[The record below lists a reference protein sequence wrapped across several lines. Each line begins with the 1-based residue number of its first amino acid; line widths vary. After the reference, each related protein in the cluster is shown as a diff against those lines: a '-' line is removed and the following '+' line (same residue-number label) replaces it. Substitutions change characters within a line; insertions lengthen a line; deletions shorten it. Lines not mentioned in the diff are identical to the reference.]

1 MHYLDNAAT
10 TRPFPSIIEF
20 VQQCLTTQFGNPS
33 SIHPAGVK
41 ANQIIEESRKTLAG
55 IFDVPLAGVI
65 FCSSGTES
73 DNLAL
78 KGLINNQSDTNTSL
92 VTTKLE
98 HAAILN
104 TAEWLEQCG
113 IQVKYVDI
121 DSSSGRI
128 DLQHL
133 AAIIGPNTRLVSI
146 QHVNSETGIIQDLS
160 EISRI
165 VKLRNPSAIVHS
177 DGVQAFSKI
186 PVNLKQMGVDLYS
199 ISAHK
204 FHGIKGAA
212 ALICA
217 RDTPLTALIHGG
229 GQEFGLRSGTEN
241 VAAIAAMGQAAKISF
256 MNLQTNL
263 KEISAFSN
271 WFKERL
277 DKELD
282 AVRIFDS
289 PYLVPHIISISVL
302 GVPGELLLNHLANN
316 GIFVGLGSACS
327 SSSNKFSETLKVLK
341 FGHQQIK
348 ETIRISLAAIELPSD
363 RKLFL
368 RSFVDSIKELLD

>member
-41 ANQIIEESRKTLAG
+41 ANQIINESRKTLAG

-78 KGLINNQSDTNTSL
+78 KGLVNNQSDANTSL
-92 VTTKLE
+92 VTSKLE
-98 HAAILN
+98 HAAIFN

-133 AAIIGPNTRLVSI
+133 ATIIGPDTRLVSI
-146 QHVNSETGIIQDLS
+146 QHVNSETGIIQDLP

-165 VKLRNPSAIVHS
+165 VKSRNPSAIVHS

-241 VAAIAAMGQAAKISF
+241 VAAIAAMGQAAKITF
-256 MNLQTNL
+256 ENLQVNL

-277 DKELD
+277 GEELE

-289 PYLVPHIISISVL
+289 PHLVPHIISISVL

-327 SSSNKFSETLKVLK
+327 SSSNKFSETLKALK

-348 ETIRISLAAIELPSD
+348 ETIRISLAAHELPSD